1 MKYVMALGAA
11 LVMMVGV
18 AGAADAP
25 LTADTAK
32 RFVASL
38 PALESLGEEMEAE
51 GKNEQLRFDTE
62 PTVGEEFKPYSK
74 AVMAMKTKYPSD
86 YGRLNKAVKA
96 HGFSAENWGAAGDRV
111 MIAYMALKM
120 EKENPGA
127 AAQMQ
132 AMDPSMLDM
141 MPPEMKAQFA
151 RAKLMMDTVA
161 AASDEDK
168 AAVAEVED
176 ELDAYM
182 DKQSA
187 KHAAH

>member
-1 MKYVMALGAA
+1 
-11 LVMMVGV
+11 
-18 AGAADAP
+18 
-25 LTADTAK
+25 
-32 RFVASL
+32 
-38 PALESLGEEMEAE
+38 
-51 GKNEQLRFDTE
+51 
-62 PTVGEEFKPYSK
+62 
-74 AVMAMKTKYPSD
+74 
-86 YGRLNKAVKA
+86 
-96 HGFSAENWGAAGDRV
+96 
-111 MIAYMALKM
+111 
-120 EKENPGA
+120 
-127 AAQMQ
+127 
-132 AMDPSMLDM
+132 MLDM